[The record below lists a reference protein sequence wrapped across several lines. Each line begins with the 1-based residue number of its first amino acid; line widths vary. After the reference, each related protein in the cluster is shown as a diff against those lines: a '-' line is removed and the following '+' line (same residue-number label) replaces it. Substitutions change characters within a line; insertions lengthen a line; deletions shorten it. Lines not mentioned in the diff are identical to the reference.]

1 MGCHARYFTN
11 RPASEDAGFYCVVA
25 RGLLRPLFSLAI
37 SRGDLGES
45 SMQWACHHDAT
56 DSEGGA
62 RGQRWLLQ
70 TINPR
75 LYVIFNLSMYTSL
88 GN

>member
-11 RPASEDAGFYCVVA
+11 RPASVDAGSYCVVA
-25 RGLLRPLFSLAI
+25 GGLLRPLFSLAV
-37 SRGDLGES
+37 SRGDLRES
-45 SMQWACHHDAT
+45 SMQSWACHHDAA

-70 TINPR
+70 TMHK
-75 LYVIFNLSMYTSL
+75 SQTMCHMYTSL